1 MILPIGDQPNPKG
14 VPWVNYLLLG
24 VNVAVFLGLTL
35 PRLYSFPSPNDPATL
50 ELLRRLSLQHPEV
63 PVDELARQLL
73 RGLSAYDVFLT
84 RWGYRPGDPSLV
96 TLFSSMFL
104 HGGWLHLLG
113 NMLFLWIYGDNV
125 EHRLG
130 PLGYLVA
137 YLATGA
143 VAAIGYGLIVPAA
156 DRGIPM
162 VGASGAISGVLGFY
176 FIWFPRNKVR
186 LLIFLFPIFV
196 FTWLVSARLVLGF
209 YLIVENLLPFLLGRG
224 GERGGGVAYGAHLGG
239 FLAGIASALVFDRV
253 VAWWCAR
260 RGCAEFNQAARQR
273 GTSSPEAGAGGPE
286 PARLGAEGVE
296 ARRERDPEGAVA
308 RYLGLLP
315 SERRQVPVETVA
327 ELADRLAP
335 DRPDAALA
343 LYRQALVDHPRGPG
357 LDRIFLGIGLALL
370 RGKRR
375 PTAAYQ
381 YLMDALDAGP
391 SPEVEA
397 AAREALDEIARLQK
411 LQISSRRR

>member
-24 VNVAVFLGLTL
+24 ANVAVFLGVTL
-35 PRLYSFPSPNDPATL
+35 PRLYSYPSPDDPATV
-50 ELLRRLSLQHPEV
+50 ELLRRLALQHPELSV
-63 PVDELARQLL
+63 EELAAQVL

-84 RWGYRPGDPSLV
+84 RWGFRPGDPSPL
-96 TLFSSMFL
+96 TLLTSMFL

-130 PLGYLVA
+130 PLGYLGA

-143 VAAIGYGLIVPAA
+143 AAALGYGLLVPVA
-156 DRGIPM
+156 DRLVPM

-176 FIWFPRNKVR
+176 FVWFPRNKVR

-196 FTWLVSARLVLGF
+196 FTWLVSARIVLGF
-209 YLIVENLLPFLLGRG
+209 YLIVENLLPVLLGRG
-224 GERGGGVAYGAHLGG
+224 GRSSVAYGAHIGG
-239 FLAGIASALVFDRV
+239 FLAGLVAAFALDRIA
-253 VAWWCAR
+253 AWWCAR
-260 RGCAEFNQAARQR
+260 RGCAEFR
-273 GTSSPEAGAGGPE
+273 GRAGAPAGATPAASRSLAATVTDAERDGE
-286 PARLGAEGVE
+286 PAE
-296 ARRERDPEGAVA
+296 AIA

-315 SERRQVPVETVA
+315 SERRQVPLQVLA
-327 ELADRLAP
+327 SLADSVAV
-335 DRPDAALA
+335 DRPDTALA

-357 LDRIFLGIGLALL
+357 LDRIYLGIGLTLL
-370 RGKRR
+370 RGKGR

-381 YLMDALDAGP
+381 YLMDALEAGP

-397 AAREALDEIARLQK
+397 AARSALDEIARLQK
-411 LQISSRRR
+411 LQVRNRR

>member
-24 VNVAVFLGLTL
+24 ANIAVFLGITL
-35 PRLYSFPSPNDPATL
+35 PRLYSYPSANDPATI
-50 ELLRRLSLQHPEV
+50 ELLRRLALQHPELSV
-63 PVDELARQLL
+63 EELAAQVL

-84 RWGYRPGDPSLV
+84 RWGYRPGAPSPL
-96 TLFSSMFL
+96 TLLASMFL
-104 HGGWLHLLG
+104 HGGWLHLIG

-130 PLGYLVA
+130 PLGYLGA

-143 VAAIGYGLIVPAA
+143 VAAIGYGLFVGPGE
-156 DRGIPM
+156 RFIPM

-196 FTWLVSARLVLGF
+196 FTWLVSARIVLGF
-209 YLIVENLLPFLLGRG
+209 YLIVENLVPFLFGRG
-224 GERGGGVAYGAHLGG
+224 GGSGGGVAYGAHIGG
-239 FLAGIASALVFDRV
+239 FVAGLASALVIDRV
-253 VAWWCAR
+253 SSWWCAR
-260 RGCAEFNQAARQR
+260 RGCAEFAKPA
-273 GTSSPEAGAGGPE
+273 
-286 PARLGAEGVE
+286 PARERPPTLARSLGPAGVSE
-296 ARRERDPEGAVA
+296 AVETGEPTEAIS

-315 SERRQVPVETVA
+315 SERRQVPFATVA
-327 ELADRLAP
+327 SLADGIAEAHP
-335 DRPDAALA
+335 DTALA

-357 LDRIFLGIGLALL
+357 LDRIFLGIGLTLL
-370 RGKRR
+370 RGKGR

-381 YLMDALDAGP
+381 YLMDALDAEP
-391 SPEVEA
+391 SPEVAA
-397 AAREALDEIARLQK
+397 AARSALDEIARLQK
-411 LQISSRRR
+411 LQIRNRH